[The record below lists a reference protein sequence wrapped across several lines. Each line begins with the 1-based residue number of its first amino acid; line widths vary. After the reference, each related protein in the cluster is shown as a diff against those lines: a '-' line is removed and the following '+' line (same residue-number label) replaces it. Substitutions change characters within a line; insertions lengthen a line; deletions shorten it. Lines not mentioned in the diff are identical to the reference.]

1 MCSSEC
7 HREHPENIPRASPKC
22 HACTII
28 RVTTI
33 TTNDLG
39 TPAAGPPGPPS
50 TLLRARKS
58 LPTITPAPPA
68 ITLTPPCFPAKI
80 APMASLISTVYK
92 KTFWNTYDHI
102 GRLILLN
109 LLWTAFFPLP
119 TYLTF
124 WLIPAGG
131 HVKIAATVLVGILT
145 HSLATTGVFAATA
158 DIVDYR
164 KFTLKRFL
172 SGGREAYLRALV
184 ISLLAGLVFY
194 LTYISMIFYLALE
207 GTAGI
212 LGFFLAGVQVW
223 IMLFVI
229 AMCLYLLPLLTKK
242 NWGIFKTIKWSAVL
256 VVLKPGFSLLIMLQ
270 VLAASVIIGITIIG
284 AIVILMSLVSV
295 FLGTNLREVLKEL
308 EAEGEP
314 KKRPTSWKEIFG
326 EERKRE
332 EEPRGIKDILRPWD
346 N

>member
-1 MCSSEC
+1 
-7 HREHPENIPRASPKC
+7 
-22 HACTII
+22 
-28 RVTTI
+28 
-33 TTNDLG
+33 
-39 TPAAGPPGPPS
+39 
-50 TLLRARKS
+50 
-58 LPTITPAPPA
+58 
-68 ITLTPPCFPAKI
+68 
-80 APMASLISTVYK
+80 MASLISTVYK

-109 LLWTAFFPLP
+109 LLWTALFPLP
-119 TYLTF
+119 TYLAF

-131 HVKIAATVLVGILT
+131 HVKIATTALVGILT

-164 KFTLKRFL
+164 KFTLKRFF
-172 SGGREAYLRALV
+172 SGGRRLYPRALA

-194 LTYISMIFYLALE
+194 LSYISMTFYLALE
-207 GTAGI
+207 GPAGI

-229 AMCLYLLPLLTKK
+229 AMCLYLLPFLVKR
-242 NWGIFKTIKWSAVL
+242 NWGTFRTIKWSAVL
-256 VVLKPGFSLLIMLQ
+256 VVLKPGFSLLIILQ

-284 AIVILMSLVSV
+284 GIVILMSLVSV
-295 FLGTNLREVLKEL
+295 FLSTNLREVLKEL
-308 EAEGEP
+308 EAGDEP
-314 KKRPTSWKEIFG
+314 RKRPTSWKEIF
-326 EERKRE
+326 EEARRRD